1 MLDMLKKIFSYLI
14 MELIELGD
22 TLFIKKGKYI
32 QLLFIFTP
40 EVTLFRRISKALA
53 SCF

>member
-1 MLDMLKKIFSYLI
+1 MLDMLVTYLL